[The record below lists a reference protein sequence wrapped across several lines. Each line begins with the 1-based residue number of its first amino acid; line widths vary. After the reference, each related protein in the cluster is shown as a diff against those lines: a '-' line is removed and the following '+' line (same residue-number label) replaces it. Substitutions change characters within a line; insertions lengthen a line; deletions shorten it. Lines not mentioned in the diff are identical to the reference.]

1 MPLLA
6 GLGAYDDDDA
16 DDDTAPP
23 SSSSAPVGSS
33 AVRIAGPVLSATAAG
48 KAAPPPPPAPLPV
61 AAVELNKTVLSM
73 APAAVMKRKV
83 AAAVRRPQPFAA
95 HVVKK
100 VAKVERPGAGSG
112 QTDVAAA
119 EDALEAF
126 LGEIDEL
133 GA

>member
-6 GLGAYDDDDA
+6 GLGAYADDDDA
-16 DDDTAPP
+16 EEETVAP
-23 SSSSAPVGSS
+23 SIGAAST
-33 AVRIAGPVLSATAAG
+33 AVRSSGPVLSGSVA
-48 KAAPPPPPAPLPV
+48 KPVAPVPIPV

-73 APAAVMKRKV
+73 APTAVMKRK
-83 AAAVRRPQPFAA
+83 AAVAPRRPQPFAA

-100 VAKVERPGAGSG
+100 VTKVERTGGSA
-112 QTDVAAA
+112 QA
-119 EDALEAF
+119 EAPSADDALDAF